1 METSKLEVYIT
12 QKDAGRGVY
21 ISFPTTRQALR
32 RAFKKAH
39 IPLNDWKI
47 AALKTGSDV
56 FSEAVLA
63 CRNLDELNL
72 LGFWLSQLSEKQYDA
87 FFRLCDAGCAEGNRM
102 ADLINLAANYHN
114 VFCWEGIADETAL
127 GKRCIERMI
136 EAKPEDAEAIR
147 EEFSGLET
155 ELGIEYAAMQHGHIY
170 DNVYCARKTA
180 WEDVYDEECPET
192 IPEELRLS
200 PTTTKEALGCL
211 PVLGENA

>member
-12 QKDAGRGVY
+12 RKDAGRGVY

-39 IPLNDWKI
+39 ISLNDWKI

-72 LGFWLSQLSEKQYDA
+72 LGFWLSQLGEKQYAA
-87 FFRLCDAGCAEGNRM
+87 FFRLCDAGCAEGKRM

-127 GKRCIERMI
+127 GMRCIERMI
-136 EAKPEDAEAIR
+136 EAKPEDAEAIC
-147 EEFSGLET
+147 EEFAGLEA

-170 DNVYCARKTA
+170 DNVYCGRKTT

-192 IPEELRLS
+192 ISEVLRIAAQA
-200 PTTTKEALGCL
+200 TDALASL
-211 PVLGENA
+211 KM

>member
-1 METSKLEVYIT
+1 MRKKKRRMKMETSKLEVYIT

-39 IPLNDWKI
+39 ISLNDWKI

-102 ADLINLAANYHN
+102 ADCGKLPQCFLFAN
-114 VFCWEGIADETAL
+114 
-127 GKRCIERMI
+127 
-136 EAKPEDAEAIR
+136 
-147 EEFSGLET
+147 
-155 ELGIEYAAMQHGHIY
+155 HIILY
-170 DNVYCARKTA
+170 
-180 WEDVYDEECPET
+180 
-192 IPEELRLS
+192 LQ
-200 PTTTKEALGCL
+200 
-211 PVLGENA
+211 